1 MVAFNINGDNSAK
14 AKLELKSIAHKYQTE
29 ANETGKNTKVPDSK
43 YLSDMLQKPKTG
55 SNGMTENLTIG
66 SEKTGYAT
74 AYVKNSETVLSFY
87 PEVPMQA
94 MEYSGDT
101 ITSSDSVAIKRVL
114 TIGEEKRNAY
124 SSSLYLFT
132 IKRDKTTSSD
142 DDDLSGTTYSDT
154 AVGGSKASKISDMV
168 TLTAGGDFGVAV
180 KETGFSLN
188 LYGYSMDVIN
198 SDEDD
203 SMLVAKSGVKDMAS
217 GLENT
222 QDVSINYTDIVKDG
236 SNVYADWGNSTDADS
251 MKDEFKNWVTAMLKP
266 ENFKADMEMQLYKG
280 GTEDR
285 LRGSSVTNFNT
296 TLGKLSD
303 GEDGENMT
311 FPLTVRHGEVVKYT
325 IDAIES
331 DKSTENKS
339 LSQKGQSGST
349 ISITQKFKTTF

>member
-114 TIGEEKRNAY
+114 TMGEELRKAK

-132 IKRDKTTSSD
+132 IKKDKSSDED

-180 KETGFSLN
+180 KETGS
-188 LYGYSMDVIN
+188 
-198 SDEDD
+198 E
-203 SMLVAKSGVKDMAS
+203 K
-217 GLENT
+217 
-222 QDVSINYTDIVKDG
+222 Q
-236 SNVYADWGNSTDADS
+236 
-251 MKDEFKNWVTAMLKP
+251 
-266 ENFKADMEMQLYKG
+266 Q
-280 GTEDR
+280 R
-285 LRGSSVTNFNT
+285 L
-296 TLGKLSD
+296 
-303 GEDGENMT
+303 
-311 FPLTVRHGEVVKYT
+311 
-325 IDAIES
+325 I
-331 DKSTENKS
+331 
-339 LSQKGQSGST
+339 
-349 ISITQKFKTTF
+349 

>member
-1 MVAFNINGDNSAK
+1 MCASASTAENPMVVTLNKNLWTYEGINYCNGSSYNS
-14 AKLELKSIAHKYQTE
+14 SDQPQSYQKNYTLIITE
-29 ANETGKNTKVPDSK
+29 TSASGKNVE
-43 YLSDMLQKPKTG
+43 KTG

-180 KETGFSLN
+180 KETGSSAN
-188 LYGYSMDVIN
+188 LYGYSIPIN
-198 SDEDD
+198 CQ
-203 SMLVAKSGVKDMAS
+203 
-217 GLENT
+217 T
-222 QDVSINYTDIVKDG
+222 
-236 SNVYADWGNSTDADS
+236 W
-251 MKDEFKNWVTAMLKP
+251 
-266 ENFKADMEMQLYKG
+266 
-280 GTEDR
+280 R
-285 LRGSSVTNFNT
+285 SS
-296 TLGKLSD
+296 
-303 GEDGENMT
+303 
-311 FPLTVRHGEVVKYT
+311 
-325 IDAIES
+325 
-331 DKSTENKS
+331 
-339 LSQKGQSGST
+339 
-349 ISITQKFKTTF
+349 

>member
-1 MVAFNINGDNSAK
+1 MDSTAN
-14 AKLELKSIAHKYQTE
+14 KYQTE

-94 MEYSGDT
+94 MEYSGDS
-101 ITSSDSVAIKRVL
+101 ITGTDSVAIKRVL
-114 TIGEEKRNAY
+114 TIGEVLRKAK

-132 IKRDKTTSSD
+132 VKRDKSTGTD
-142 DDDLSGTTYSDT
+142 DNDLSGTTYSDT

-203 SMLVAKSGVKDMAS
+203 SMLIAQKGVKDMVS
-217 GLENT
+217 GIENAE
-222 QDVSINYTDIVKDG
+222 DVSISYTDIVKDD
-236 SNVYADWGNSTDADS
+236 SNVVS
-251 MKDEFKNWVTAMLKP
+251 
-266 ENFKADMEMQLYKG
+266 
-280 GTEDR
+280 
-285 LRGSSVTNFNT
+285 
-296 TLGKLSD
+296 
-303 GEDGENMT
+303 
-311 FPLTVRHGEVVKYT
+311 YT
-325 IDAIES
+325 
-331 DKSTENKS
+331 
-339 LSQKGQSGST
+339 
-349 ISITQKFKTTF
+349 